1 MSLAEAILKQH
12 QLLTKKNTKRIAA
25 KQQSNTN
32 NKVLNTKEATKDT
45 VFDYQI
51 LSCGGESVLVFKDK
65 SGKKREVAIS
75 VHTPIIT
82 YPAKYKWH
90 VRNAFGNRIFIKV
103 QKRELAQEVVDY
115 LMGEKGKYKVSASSV
130 D

>member
-12 QLLTKKNTKRIAA
+12 QLLMKKNTKRISE
-25 KQQSNTN
+25 KHNV
-32 NKVLNTKEATKDT
+32 KKE
-45 VFDYQI
+45 FDHTI
-51 LSCGGESVLVFKDK
+51 LSRGGESVLVFKDK
-65 SGKKREVAIS
+65 SGKKREVVIS

-90 VRNAFGNRIFIKV
+90 IRNAFGNRIFIKV

-115 LMGEKGKYKVSASSV
+115 LTGEKGKYKVSASSV

>member
-1 MSLAEAILKQH
+1 MSLAEAILKQ
-12 QLLTKKNTKRIAA
+12 KRI
-25 KQQSNTN
+25 KQKQTE
-32 NKVLNTKEATKDT
+32 KGEQTKQNPKTQQ
-45 VFDYQI
+45 FDHTI
-51 LSCGGESVLVFKDK
+51 LSRGGESVLVFKDK

-90 VRNAFGNRIFIKV
+90 IRNAFGNRIFIKV
-103 QKRELAQEVVDY
+103 QKRELAQEVVDL
-115 LMGEKGKYKVSASSV
+115 LMGEKGKYKVSASTT

>member
-1 MSLAEAILKQH
+1 MSLAEAILKQ
-12 QLLTKKNTKRIAA
+12 KRIAA
-25 KQQSNTN
+25 KQGT
-32 NKVLNTKEATKDT
+32 KNTKHSTTQKTKGNEKEAQ
-45 VFDYQI
+45 FDYQI
-51 LSCGGESVLVFKDK
+51 LSRGGESTLVFKDK
-65 SGKKREVAIS
+65 SGKKREVLVS

-103 QKRELAQEVVDY
+103 QKRELAQEVVDL